1 MNVLAYLAMPKPKS
15 MRQPTWASSTTATKN
30 IINAIRAKNQP
41 RTDVSCCCPD
51 IDRVAAQ
58 ENYRTKRKNFT
69 NDGVVRVE
77 FVHQLK

>member
-15 MRQPTWASSTTATKN
+15 MRQPAWASSTTATKN
-30 IINAIRAKNQP
+30 ITNAIRAKNQS
-41 RTDVSCCCPD
+41 RTGILGCCPD

-58 ENYRTKRKNFT
+58 ENYRTKRKNFI